1 MALSTSQAQAIATAV
16 ASDAALAALAAVNG
30 WPQIA
35 AAMNSASSPAVT
47 IFRPDVPT
55 SAILS
60 AIAAAGMPAA
70 AGLIAYVQMML
81 SVGTVDATSAT
92 VRAGF
97 AAAFAGKAA
106 TLAALTAASQRT
118 ATRFEALFVTAQVST
133 AYGLTV
139 SADDV
144 KSALGK

>member
-1 MALSTSQAQAIATAV
+1 MALTTSQAQAIASAV
-16 ASDAALAALAAVNG
+16 ASDTTLAALAAVNG

-35 AAMNSASSPAVT
+35 AALNAASSPAVT

-55 SAILS
+55 SSILS
-60 AIAAAGMPAA
+60 AISAADMPATAGMI
-70 AGLIAYVQMML
+70 GYVQMML

-97 AAAFAGKAA
+97 AAAFTGKTT
-106 TLAALTAASQRT
+106 TLAALTAAAQRT
-118 ATRFEALFVTAQVST
+118 ATRFEALFVTASVST